1 MILFNFHTF
10 QYLGIEC
17 RRSLYACTS
26 ILTFKGMVSYYLC
39 KKYITKKEN
48 WSFIDNRHT
57 NYCSIMDQYL
67 VWYPLASMMAAIL
80 RGMDSYRK
88 LRYSGG
94 GLSLDLE
101 RNSF

>member
-1 MILFNFHTF
+1 
-10 QYLGIEC
+10 
-17 RRSLYACTS
+17 
-26 ILTFKGMVSYYLC
+26 
-39 KKYITKKEN
+39 
-48 WSFIDNRHT
+48 
-57 NYCSIMDQYL
+57 MDQYL

-101 RNSF
+101 RNSFQTFAISDLNKLTS